1 MKLRIAAGALAL
13 TLVTLYGPLDEV
25 QAQGAQTV
33 PSGSSAT
40 AKSMAPSLSPGDG
53 APPLS
58 IENWVKGQPVP
69 VLKKGE
75 VYVVEFWATWCGP
88 CRQSIPHLTELQA
101 KYKDKNVTIIG
112 ISSEQ
117 KLETVTPFVEKMA
130 DKMAYTVAF
139 DRNRETS
146 NAWMSAAGQNGIPTA
161 FVVNQQ
167 GQIAWIGH
175 PMNGLDHVIEEVA
188 ANRYDIKAAMALA
201 GKIKTAT
208 EALNAAAKSQPPD
221 TAAILAGLD
230 ELMALDKSRYEEYA
244 LKKMNILL
252 FIKKDYAAGYRLA
265 GELVDGNLK
274 DNVPFLNS
282 LAWAILEE
290 STLAQRDYDLAMRA
304 SVRANELTEGKD
316 PAVLNTLARA
326 HFDTGSV
333 AKAVEYQTTA
343 VSLAGEKEK
352 PDYQARLDRYQEAAK
367 N

>member
-1 MKLRIAAGALAL
+1 MKLRTAGGALVL
-13 TLVTLYGPLDEV
+13 TLVTLSGPLDTAL
-25 QAQGAQTV
+25 AQGAGTV
-33 PSGSSAT
+33 SAGTQATT
-40 AKSMAPSLSPGDG
+40 APTLSPGDG
-53 APPLS
+53 APPLA

-88 CRQSIPHLTELQA
+88 CRQTIPHLTELQA
-101 KYKDKNVTIIG
+101 KFKNKNVTIIG
-112 ISSEQ
+112 ISSGE
-117 KLETVTPFVEKMA
+117 KLDTVKPFVEKMA
-130 DKMAYTVAF
+130 EKMEYTVAF
-139 DRNRETS
+139 DRGRESFT
-146 NAWMSAAGQNGIPTA
+146 AWMSAAGQNGIPTA

-175 PMNGLDHVIEEVA
+175 PMNGLDHVVEEVA
-188 ANRYDIKAAMALA
+188 GNRYDIKAAMAVA
-201 GKIKTAT
+201 AKIKAAT
-208 EALNAAAKSQPPD
+208 EKLNAAARSQPAD
-221 TAAILAGLD
+221 TAGVLAGLD
-230 ELMALDKSRYEEYA
+230 ELMTLDKSRYDEYA

-252 FIKKDYAAGYRLA
+252 FIKKDYPAGYRLA

-282 LAWAILEE
+282 LAWTILEE
-290 STLAQRDYDLAMRA
+290 ATLAQRDLDLAMRA
-304 SVRANELTEGKD
+304 SVRANELTGGKD